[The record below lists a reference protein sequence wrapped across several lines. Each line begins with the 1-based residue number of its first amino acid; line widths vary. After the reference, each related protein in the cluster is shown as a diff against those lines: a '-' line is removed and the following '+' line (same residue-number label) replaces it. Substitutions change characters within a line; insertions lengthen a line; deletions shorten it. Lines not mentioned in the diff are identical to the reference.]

1 MSLTLKFSHQGQ
13 DHGGTFSLCSK
24 IQTVKSCM
32 SALAYIRFLQLYM
45 CIHLIIIYTM
55 NIVTLE

>member
-1 MSLTLKFSHQGQ
+1 MSLTLEFSHQGQ

-24 IQTVKSCM
+24 IQTVNSCM
-32 SALAYIRFLQLYM
+32 SALAYVRFLRLYM
-45 CIHLIIIYTM
+45 CTHQIIICTM